1 MSSPRRLDPALILLI
16 AMLAALPALAW
27 LQYSWIGEVE
37 KADADRMRAT
47 LQRSADQLAAE
58 VDSELGRFYRGV
70 LAPARGGPPGPG
82 GAPAP
87 ADPCEAFARW
97 QATASQSR
105 LIRGLYLRDPGNA
118 VLACSAETGEFHA
131 GQLPADMQSLAT
143 LWQQGPGSGPPSVRW
158 ETLPLVMMAPIRPP
172 HDNPNEP
179 RHGPP
184 PKGGQREGEG
194 APGHGPGPPSFA
206 IAVPDLVW
214 MGGEWLPELVRR
226 YFGDAASGEAGA
238 SDAIVRIENTSTH
251 TRVYDSGAWGG
262 GAADVSAQLLRVP
275 GAFRGFDQQGPPQ
288 GYWTLLVRR
297 REGSVAAVAARVRN
311 RNLAVG
317 GGVLT
322 LMAIAL
328 AILLITL
335 RRQKRLTQQQ
345 MEFVA
350 GVSHELRTPVA
361 VLSSAGENLA
371 DGIVTAPASV
381 REYGAMIRDES
392 RRLAGMI
399 EQTLRFAGIQSG
411 GARYKLQPVDIP
423 QIVDAALRNCDA
435 LIRESGCTVELHLDA
450 GLPPA
455 AADPSALVHCIGN
468 LLSNAARYAASGKSI
483 TVRAR
488 LESDGNAAAPDKPA
502 RLFID
507 VEDLGPGIDSRDVP
521 HLFEPFYRGRHTRER
536 QIQGTGLGL
545 ALVKSI
551 MDGLGGSVE
560 VRTAKGQGS
569 QFRLILP
576 VAAAGARPA

>member
-1 MSSPRRLDPALILLI
+1 MAL
-16 AMLAALPALAW
+16 
-27 LQYSWIGEVE
+27 
-37 KADADRMRAT
+37 
-47 LQRSADQLAAE
+47 
-58 VDSELGRFYRGV
+58 
-70 LAPARGGPPGPG
+70 
-82 GAPAP
+82 
-87 ADPCEAFARW
+87 
-97 QATASQSR
+97 
-105 LIRGLYLRDPGNA
+105 
-118 VLACSAETGEFHA
+118 
-131 GQLPADMQSLAT
+131 
-143 LWQQGPGSGPPSVRW
+143 
-158 ETLPLVMMAPIRPP
+158 
-172 HDNPNEP
+172 
-179 RHGPP
+179 
-184 PKGGQREGEG
+184 
-194 APGHGPGPPSFA
+194 
-206 IAVPDLVW
+206 AVPDLAWVS
-214 MGGEWLPELVRR
+214 GEWLPELVRR
-226 YFGDAASGEAGA
+226 YFGDAAL
-238 SDAIVRIENTSTH
+238 SDAIVRVETTFTH
-251 TRVYDSGAWGG
+251 ARVYDSGAWGNG
-262 GAADVSAQLLRVP
+262 GADVSAQLLHVP
-275 GAFRGFDQQGPPQ
+275 GAFRAFDQQGPPQ

-317 GGVLT
+317 GGVLA
-322 LMAIAL
+322 LIAIAL
-328 AILLITL
+328 AILLVTL
-335 RRQKRLTQQQ
+335 RRQRRLTQQQ

-423 QIVDAALRNCDA
+423 QSIDAALRNCDA
-435 LIRESGCTVELHLDA
+435 LIRESGCRVELNLSA

-488 LESDGNAAAPDKPA
+488 LESDVDAGAADKPA

-521 HLFEPFYRGRHTRER
+521 HLFEPFYRGRHSRER

-569 QFRLILP
+569 QFRLVLP
-576 VAAAGARPA
+576 VAAAGAKPA